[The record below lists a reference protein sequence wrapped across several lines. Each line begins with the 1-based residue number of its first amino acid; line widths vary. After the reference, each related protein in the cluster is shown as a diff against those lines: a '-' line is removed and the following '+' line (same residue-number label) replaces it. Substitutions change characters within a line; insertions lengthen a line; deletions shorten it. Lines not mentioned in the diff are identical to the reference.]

1 MRQLYP
7 YPCQD
12 PFFVSLMLSIACK
25 PGMLAFSS
33 SFIPE
38 TLLIYP
44 DLTNNKILI
53 TTSAASLSAGRES
66 IFLQQF
72 ETGSPEQW

>member
-1 MRQLYP
+1 
-7 YPCQD
+7 
-12 PFFVSLMLSIACK
+12 MLSIACK
-25 PGMLAFSS
+25 PGLLGASS

-53 TTSAASLSAGRES
+53 TTSAAPFSAGPES
-66 IFLQQF
+66 FFLRQF
-72 ETGSPEQW
+72 ETIGSER